1 MQGEEEDYKESS
13 HLLPLS
19 WSVVTFRRRST
30 RSSSVSLLS
39 VSRDFKLRELVDLFS
54 VSYSKKQA

>member
-1 MQGEEEDYKESS
+1 MKESG

-19 WSVVTFRRRST
+19 WSVVTFRRRRT
-30 RSSSVSLLS
+30 RSSSVSPLS
-39 VSRDFKLRELVDLFS
+39 VSRDFKLRELVDLFN